1 MFRVKTTRRNVKR
14 AVSPIR
20 PATDVEGSMNFAT
33 LSSAAQVQA
42 QAQAQALAQALAQ
55 AAQVPTGTPV
65 ESQHEKQFNS
75 FFEAESAATALA
87 KPWLRLERGFRLQK
101 LRIFAE
107 AYPGL
112 SVQEKDNLIKSL
124 IKANDAKLLN
134 TKTQIHYE
142 NGVIQSIKGLR
153 IIKTGDPLQPA
164 VFKIDAARPTKKN
177 TNID

>member
-20 PATDVEGSMNFAT
+20 PATDIEGSVNFANMT
-33 LSSAAQVQA
+33 ASTPGVSAIPA
-42 QAQAQALAQALAQ
+42 
-55 AAQVPTGTPV
+55 VPTAPIIPTCTPI
-65 ESQHEKQFNS
+65 ESSHEKQFNS
-75 FFEAESAATALA
+75 FFEAESAATALT

-101 LRIFAE
+101 IRAFAE

-112 SVQEKDNLIKSL
+112 SVQEKDNLIKAL
-124 IKANDAKLLN
+124 VKANDAKLLN
-134 TKTQIHYE
+134 TKTQIQYE
-142 NGVIQSIKGLR
+142 NGVIQSIKGLK

-164 VFKIDAARPTKKN
+164 VFKIDATRATKKN